1 MVIKRNQPL
10 FRVKQNFKKSE
21 GFLKMDIFK
30 NVQNRKVK
38 ESFEK
43 GSFFSRRDENA
54 HKTILTM

>member
-1 MVIKRNQPL
+1 MILYLIIEMVVKRNQPL
-10 FRVKQNFKKSE
+10 FRVNQKFKKSD

-43 GSFFSRRDENA
+43 DVQKLRLSR
-54 HKTILTM
+54 

>member
-1 MVIKRNQPL
+1 MN
-10 FRVKQNFKKSE
+10 QNFKKSD

>member
-1 MVIKRNQPL
+1 MILYLIIEMVVKRNQPL
-10 FRVKQNFKKSE
+10 FRVKQNFKKSD

-43 GSFFSRRDENA
+43 GV
-54 HKTILTM
+54 

>member
-10 FRVKQNFKKSE
+10 FRVNQKFKKSD

-43 GSFFSRRDENA
+43 GVKKLRCDVNA
-54 HKTILTM
+54 HKTILTL

>member
-10 FRVKQNFKKSE
+10 FRVNQKFKKSD

-43 GSFFSRRDENA
+43 LFKKERCDENA
-54 HKTILTM
+54 LKNNLNR